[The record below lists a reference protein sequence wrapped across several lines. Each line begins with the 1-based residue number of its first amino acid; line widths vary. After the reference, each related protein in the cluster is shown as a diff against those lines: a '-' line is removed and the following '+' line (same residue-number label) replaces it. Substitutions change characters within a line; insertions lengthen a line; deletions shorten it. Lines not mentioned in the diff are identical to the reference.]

1 MQIQRLI
8 MKKTLSLILVFL
20 LCSQCVG
27 CTVIEKVKSTAS
39 NAKDSVI
46 TWYNNIDKEKFRQ
59 GWDYVVNLTS
69 STYATVASGEYVASV
84 ATALNDFTIS
94 MNNAYST
101 VRGVAQEAGFVAEKW
116 AAGTFNIDSIAN
128 NSDYVATV
136 TNDNGPIDIKTNY
149 GENAQLKYYSTASGS
164 ANAQARLSSEAI
176 DLLKQY
182 KEYQTTV
189 ENPLSWSDYL
199 DEIGMDP
206 DTRNTLLNAEYYGMT
221 RIIPT
226 DQLAEATAYIEGRID
241 TLSGINGEA
250 SALSLEAYKD
260 TLNNLRDHLQA
271 PDGTSSKPLT
281 NQDLQAIAEL
291 TQTGEFKPEDFGLK
305 LTQIITPKYILKQSI
320 GTGLTAAAISAAFEV
335 GPDLIS
341 VIVKAAKEG
350 GFDKEDLKKLG
361 IDGLLSASE
370 GFVQGSLSSAIII
383 MCKSG
388 YFGEALLDASPSV
401 VATLTV
407 LVIEAVKY
415 GYYLAKGDITS
426 NDYGNLMAERILI
439 AAITLPTATALTA
452 FLGGTQLAGLAGCL
466 AGSVIAVVGFNAA
479 KNLTLEIKNGGG
491 FAAIVPKGVIDT
503 IDVAKDA
510 IVSLNLKE
518 KVSSFKDYAI
528 STTKDGLIIIKSIVG
543 A

>member
-1 MQIQRLI
+1 
-8 MKKTLSLILVFL
+8 MKKVLSLILVFL

-27 CTVIEKVKSTAS
+27 CAVIEKAKSTVS
-39 NAKDSVI
+39 IAKDSVI
-46 TWYNNIDKEKFRQ
+46 AWYNNIDKEKFRQ

-69 STYATVASGEYVASV
+69 STYAAVASGEYVASV

-176 DLLKQY
+176 ELLKQY

-291 TQTGEFKPEDFGLK
+291 TQSGEFKPEDFGLK

-407 LVIEAVKY
+407 LVIEAVRY
-415 GYYLAKGDITS
+415 GYYLAKGDITA

-439 AAITLPTATALTA
+439 AAITLPTATTLTA

-466 AGSVIAVVGFNAA
+466 AGSVIAVAGFNAV

-491 FAAIVPKGVIDT
+491 FAAIVPNGIVDT
-503 IDVAKDA
+503 IDVAKDTIA
-510 IVSLNLKE
+510 SLNLKE

-528 STTKDGLIIIKSIVG
+528 STTKDGLITIKSIVG
-543 A
+543 V